1 MRLENKVALITG
13 AAHGMGESAAKLFAR
28 EGAKVAVADVLERE
42 GAEVVKAITASG
54 GEAFFVHLDVSDEQ
68 GWIRAVTATVERYGQ
83 LDILVNN
90 AGISGAVPDRM
101 SVEHFDKLMAVNA
114 RGTFLGMKYAIPE
127 MRRRGGGVIINNAS
141 VQGLQSQKLVPAY
154 AASKGAVLSLTR
166 NLALDYAA
174 ENIRAV
180 AVCPGSV
187 DTPMLRASASLSNPG
202 NADATLAAWG
212 GKHPLG
218 RIGRPEE
225 IAEVVLFLASDRA
238 SFITGEFVCVDGGLM
253 AMGQWG

>member
-13 AAHGMGESAAKLFAR
+13 AAHGMGESAAKMFAR

-54 GEAFFVHLDVSDEQ
+54 GEAFFVRLDVSDEQ

-127 MRRRGGGVIINNAS
+127 MQKAGGGSIVNLSSISGVVGQEFVHMGYNGAKAAIRVMTKSAAVQFGKDGIRVNSVHPGLMPPMKTSVTSADPAMREKVIAGIPLRRA
-141 VQGLQSQKLVPAY
+141 GRADE
-154 AASKGAVLSLTR
+154 AACA
-166 NLALDYAA
+166 
-174 ENIRAV
+174 
-180 AVCPGSV
+180 
-187 DTPMLRASASLSNPG
+187 M
-202 NADATLAAWG
+202 
-212 GKHPLG
+212 
-218 RIGRPEE
+218 
-225 IAEVVLFLASDRA
+225 LFLASDEA
-238 SFITGEFVCVDGGLM
+238 SYITGTELAVDGGYL
-253 AMGQWG
+253 AV